1 MYDAKKKHERM
12 AEHERRMA
20 KRHNISKWIY
30 EIQEGAEEVQAKD
43 REYQTGILERW
54 AEMNGYAKKDISEG
68 RIEQNE

>member
-30 EIQEGAEEVQAKD
+30 EIQEGAPDVRRRDE
-43 REYQTGILERW
+43 EYQRGILERW
-54 AEMNGYAKKDISEG
+54 AQMNGYAKNSSEG
-68 RIEQNE
+68 LVEQNE